1 MSRFGPADIA
11 HIGSRPLVGLA
22 GGVECN
28 MAKRGKGDE
37 EGRNSRARRLS
48 YQL

>member
-11 HIGSRPLVGLA
+11 HIRQQALVGLA
-22 GGVECN
+22 CGVECN

-37 EGRNSRARRLS
+37 EGRNRRVRRLT